1 MAKGEEGKGVR
12 AGRKVVVEAEESD
25 SEENCKV
32 ADYCF
37 PAHRQKELTEI
48 SHKISSFLIDSEE
61 EP

>member
-1 MAKGEEGKGVR
+1 VEEAKGAK
-12 AGRKVVVEAEESD
+12 AGRKLVVVEAEESD